1 MNENLDLTKIL
12 EGCPVGTKFYSTIYG
27 KVDFSRIISDDY
39 GKYPIELM
47 VYNKY
52 THSIAAGYCE
62 KDGTFSSD
70 YEGECTLFPSEDQR
84 DWSKFERF
92 WDNPKTEEPTVE
104 TFDENTLQ
112 PFDKVLVRDYLNE
125 DWMGDFFEKILE
137 HDIDYNVACVTCKWT
152 QCIPYNE
159 ETKHLLGTIEDCPE
173 YYKWWDVKQEKIAQN
188 FLNKLKL

>member
-12 EGCPVGTKFYSTIYG
+12 KGCPAGTEFYHAGYG
-27 KVDFSRIISDDY
+27 RIVYFERIILNSDC
-39 GKYPIELM
+39 PIRCLLSNCRSC
-47 VYNKY
+47 YAN
-52 THSIAAGYCE
+52 IAVTKKGAINAL
-62 KDGTFSSD
+62 
-70 YEGECTLFPSEDQR
+70 YEGECLLFPSKEQR

-92 WDNPKTEEPTVE
+92 WDKPKTDEPTVE

-159 ETKHLLGTIEDCPE
+159 ETKHLLGTKEDCPE

>member
-1 MNENLDLTKIL
+1 MGGIKINENLDLTKIL
-12 EGCPVGTKFYSTIYG
+12 DGCPMWTKFYSTIHDEISF
-27 KVDFSRIISDDY
+27 KRIQ
-39 GKYPIELM
+39 L
-47 VYNKY
+47 
-52 THSIAAGYCE
+52 
-62 KDGTFSSD
+62 SSD
-70 YEGECTLFPSEDQR
+70 YPIVFDSDVVGGEVTLTKTGRALQGAGECIVFPSKDQR

-104 TFDENTLQ
+104 MFDENTLQ

-159 ETKHLLGTIEDCPE
+159 ETKHLLGTREDCPE

>member
-1 MNENLDLTKIL
+1 MGGIKINENLDLTKIL
-12 EGCPVGTKFYSTIYG
+12 DGCPMWTKFYSTIHDEISF
-27 KVDFSRIISDDY
+27 KRIQ
-39 GKYPIELM
+39 L
-47 VYNKY
+47 
-52 THSIAAGYCE
+52 
-62 KDGTFSSD
+62 SSD
-70 YEGECTLFPSEDQR
+70 YPIVFDSDVVGGEVTLTKTGRALQGAGECIVFPSKDQR

-104 TFDENTLQ
+104 IFDENTLQ

-159 ETKHLLGTIEDCPE
+159 ETKHLLGTREDCPE